1 MTLAAGSRRG
11 GSGPRRFVL
20 GGALAGA
27 LACHPSGAAAPPAT
41 TAARPVEPPTP
52 TSAPPRLPSELLSPP
67 RGGDTSAGQNEPT
80 VTINTGDQDVDVRT
94 ALQVIAQTG
103 GFSLVTSPDVKKRV
117 RLHLVDVPV
126 SEALSAVLKAA
137 GLTLA
142 TSAAMTVPWNTSVV
156 FYQLP
161 VNVDSLSVDAIMK
174 RFGVGRGLAEL
185 IIEGRKRP

>member
-1 MTLAAGSRRG
+1 PS
-11 GSGPRRFVL
+11 PR
-20 GGALAGA
+20 
-27 LACHPSGAAAPPAT
+27 SSDAPIPA
-41 TAARPVEPPTP
+41 
-52 TSAPPRLPSELLSPP
+52 PRLPTELVSPP
-67 RGGDTSAGQNEPT
+67 SGSRLAADTVAGEPR
-80 VTINTGDQDVDVRT
+80 VTINTGEQDIDVRT

-103 GFSLVTSPDVKKRV
+103 GFNLVTSPDIKKRV

-161 VNVDSLSVDAIMK
+161 ANVDSLSVDATLN
-174 RFGVGRGLAEL
+174 RLRVAPALA
-185 IIEGRKRP
+185 PP